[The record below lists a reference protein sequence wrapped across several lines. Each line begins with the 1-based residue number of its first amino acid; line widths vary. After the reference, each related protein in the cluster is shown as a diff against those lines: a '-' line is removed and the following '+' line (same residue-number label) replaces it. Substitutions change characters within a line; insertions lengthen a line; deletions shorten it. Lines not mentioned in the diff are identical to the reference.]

1 MDVVS
6 RIRLVAFQLVLL
18 AVVPG
23 LAWSQSACDLNQDG
37 VVNVVD
43 VQWATNMYLGLIPCT
58 AAINGPGVCNATVV
72 QRVITAATGGTC
84 VVDHYVSL
92 TWTASTTPNVT
103 YNVYRRVQPTDS
115 YVKVNSAKITG
126 TAYTDVGVTGGQT
139 YYYAATAVDSSNNES
154 GYSVPV
160 QVTVPSP

>member
-43 VQWATNMYLGLIPCT
+43 VQWATNMYLGALPCT
-58 AAINGPGVCNATVV
+58 AAINGPGVCNNVVV
-72 QRVITAATGGTC
+72 QRVITAATGGAC

-103 YNVYRRVQPTDS
+103 YNVYRRILPTDS
-115 YVKVNSAKITG
+115 WAKVNSAPITG
-126 TAYTDVGVTGGQT
+126 TAYNDVPVQSGQS
-139 YYYAATAVDSSNNES
+139 YYYAATAVSGSQES
-154 GYSVPV
+154 AYSTPI
-160 QVTVPSP
+160 QVTVP

>member
-1 MDVVS
+1 VDVVS
-6 RIRLVAFQLVLL
+6 RIRLVVFQLALL

-43 VQWATNMYLGLIPCT
+43 VQLGTNMYLGIVPCT
-58 AAINGPGVCNATVV
+58 AAINGPGVCNTTVRD
-72 QRVITAATGGTC
+72 RVIAAATGGTC

-103 YNVYRRVQPTDS
+103 YNVYRRILPTDPWT
-115 YVKVNSAKITG
+115 KVNSAPITG
-126 TAYTDVGVTGGQT
+126 TAYNDVPVQSGQS
-139 YYYAATAVDSSNNES
+139 YYYAATAVSGSQES
-154 GYSVPV
+154 AYSTAIQVAVP
-160 QVTVPSP
+160 